1 MVRRTL
7 RVIGVAA
14 LVATPV
20 AAQFGVAGNR
30 KKDAG
35 TTFEEMQKQMA
46 GDGDPMA
53 GLNMDDLQNQFANVM
68 NDPEMMKMMEGMGD
82 NVAQAMEQLSQ
93 MDPQALMKQME
104 ESLKMLTDESMVD
117 TIMGQKDEI
126 LKNLKETGMASAED
140 IARFEADPEAF
151 EAEMRGAFSKMKDV
165 FADPET
171 MNAALEMM
179 KGMSDVLSD
188 PESAMKELAKQM
200 SGQLSDDDKIE
211 EARLQLLTN
220 PELAGNP
227 ALASIFDTDEM
238 KDVLNDPVKWR
249 DSVRKGQGMLADG
262 DDDGAAAG
270 MGEL

>member
-46 GDGDPMA
+46 GGGGDPMA

-93 MDPQALMKQME
+93 MDPQELMKQME
-104 ESLKMLTDESMVD
+104 ESLKMFTDDSMVD
-117 TIMGQKDEI
+117 TILGQKDEI
-126 LKNLKETGMASAED
+126 LKNLKETGMASAAD

-171 MNAALEMM
+171 MTAALDMM
-179 KGMSDVLSD
+179 KGMSDVLND
-188 PESAMKELAKQM
+188 PESAMKELTKQM

-249 DSVRKGQGMLADG
+249 DSVRKGQGMLAG
-262 DDDGAAAG
+262 EDDAAAG